1 MQASRLDFQLLPL
14 EQPRKN
20 ELVQNTWRPAVVE
33 LLELVLLVM
42 TVDSS
47 LTVGLLVIQGDYQS
61 ARHTTR
67 NAAQRWAALFW
78 FPSSSHC
85 QAASPTQHQK
95 YFLDAH
101 KCFCPVVFLDRRRS

>member
-20 ELVQNTWRPAVVE
+20 ELVQNTWRAVVE

-61 ARHTTR
+61 ARHTTH
-67 NAAQRWAALFW
+67 NAAQRQTGLFW

-101 KCFCPVVFLDRRRS
+101 KCFYPVVFLDRRRS